1 VAFRGRAPHD
11 CLTIHPGGDVPYSL
25 VSAATLGFDLVR
37 LPAGGRVADV
47 LLTGLGADAAT
58 LHRLAA
64 GHAAAGR
71 PDTERAELAV
81 VARQAHEL
89 AAAGVPQLRDMGD
102 PVSNAADR
110 SARLVTMLE
119 RGTIGNTP
127 ALERLVRD
135 DVLGPEHA
143 VVADLDPAVADL
155 AADVLADAATGWW
168 AADALADPV
177 RQQLTGPYA
186 TVAAWESFPQP
197 DLGPAAP
204 PLAELLGE
212 LGALDETGRR
222 RWRLAVDA
230 TRAQRRPWAAAMHGA
245 AWAAHVSGRTRTV
258 AAAQLQ
264 TVSAFGAAGFS
275 ARDGAEG
282 VWNALAGCVQG
293 LAMGDLLDE
302 ESLAVLGAPWQMV
315 TGRSLPLVG

>member
-1 VAFRGRAPHD
+1 
-11 CLTIHPGGDVPYSL
+11 VPYSL

-37 LPAGGRVADV
+37 LPAGGQVAHV
-47 LLTGLGADAAT
+47 LLAGLGADAAA
-58 LHRLAA
+58 LNRLAG

-71 PDTERAELAV
+71 PDAERAALAV
-81 VARQAHEL
+81 RARRAHEL
-89 AAAGVPQLRDMGD
+89 AAAGVPQLRDLTGAAAGD
-102 PVSNAADR
+102 DR
-110 SARLVTMLE
+110 SARLVTLLE
-119 RGTIGNTP
+119 RGTIGSTP

-135 DVLGPEHA
+135 DVLGPENS
-143 VVADLDPAVADL
+143 VVADLDPAVATR

-168 AADALADPV
+168 AADALPDPV
-177 RQQLTGPYA
+177 RQELTGPYA

-204 PLAELLGE
+204 ALAELLDE
-212 LGALDETGRR
+212 LLALDETGRR

-245 AWAAHVSGRTRTV
+245 AWAAHVSGRTRTL
-258 AAAQLQ
+258 AAAQL
-264 TVSAFGAAGFS
+264 TAVPVFAAAGFS
-275 ARDGAEG
+275 PRDGAEG

-293 LAMGDLLDE
+293 LAMSDLLDD

-315 TGRSLPLVG
+315 TGRALPLVR

>member
-1 VAFRGRAPHD
+1 
-11 CLTIHPGGDVPYSL
+11 VPYSL

-64 GHAAAGR
+64 GHPAAGR
-71 PDTERAELAV
+71 PDAERAAQAV
-81 VARQAHEL
+81 RARRAHEL
-89 AAAGVPQLRDMGD
+89 AAAGVPQLRDMRD
-102 PVSNAADR
+102 PGLDADDR
-110 SARLVTMLE
+110 SARLVALLE

-135 DVLGPEHA
+135 DVLGPEHQ
-143 VVADLDPAVADL
+143 VVADLDPAVAAQ

-168 AADALADPV
+168 AADALDDAV
-177 RQQLTGPYA
+177 RQELTGPYA
-186 TVAAWESFPQP
+186 TVAAWESAPRP

-204 PLAELLGE
+204 ALDQLLAELR
-212 LGALDETGRR
+212 ALDEAGRR

-230 TRAQRRPWAAAMHGA
+230 GRAQRRPWAAAMHGA
-245 AWAAHVSGRTRTV
+245 AWAAHVSGRTRTL
-258 AAAQLQ
+258 AAAQLM
-264 TVSAFGAAGFS
+264 TVSAFVDAGFS

-293 LAMGDLLDE
+293 LAMSDLLDD
-302 ESLAVLGAPWQMV
+302 ESLTVLGAPWTLV
-315 TGRSLPLVG
+315 TGRSLPLAG

>member
-1 VAFRGRAPHD
+1 MSAHDRPH
-11 CLTIHPGGDVPYSL
+11 HFPGGDVPYSL

-37 LPAGGRVADV
+37 LPAGGQVADV

-64 GHAAAGR
+64 GHPSAGR
-71 PDTERAELAV
+71 SDAERADRAV
-81 VARQAHEL
+81 RTRRAHEL
-89 AAAGVPQLRDMGD
+89 AAAGVPQLRDLSDPGGGD
-102 PVSNAADR
+102 GDR
-110 SARLVTMLE
+110 SARLVTLLE

-135 DVLGPEHA
+135 DVLGPEHS
-143 VVADLDPAVADL
+143 VVADLDPAVAAL

-168 AADALADPV
+168 AADALTDPV
-177 RQQLTGPYA
+177 RQELTGPYA
-186 TVAAWESFPQP
+186 TVAAWEAFPQP
-197 DLGPAAP
+197 DLGPATPA
-204 PLAELLGE
+204 LAELLAE
-212 LGALDETGRR
+212 LRGLDETGRR

-245 AWAAHVSGRTRTV
+245 AWAAHVSGRTRTL
-258 AAAQLQ
+258 AAAQLM
-264 TVSAFGAAGFS
+264 TVSAYAASGLS

-293 LAMGDLLDE
+293 LAMSDLLDE
-302 ESLAVLGAPWQMV
+302 ESLTVLGSPWQMV
-315 TGRSLPLVG
+315 TGRTLPLVG

>member
-1 VAFRGRAPHD
+1 M
-11 CLTIHPGGDVPYSL
+11 PYSL

-37 LPAGGRVADV
+37 LPAGGQVADV

-64 GHAAAGR
+64 GHPATGR
-71 PDTERAELAV
+71 PDAERAALAFR
-81 VARQAHEL
+81 ARRAHEL
-89 AAAGVPQLRDMGD
+89 AAAGVPQLRDMSAPSGD
-102 PVSNAADR
+102 ADDR
-110 SARLVTMLE
+110 SARLVALLE
-119 RGTIGNTP
+119 RSTIGNTP

-135 DVLGPEHA
+135 DVLGPEHS
-143 VVADLDPAVADL
+143 VVADLDPAVATL

-168 AADALADPV
+168 AADALADEV
-177 RQQLTGPYA
+177 RHELTGPYT
-186 TVAAWESFPQP
+186 TVAAWEPFPQP
-197 DLGPAAP
+197 DLGPATSA
-204 PLAELLGE
+204 LAELLGE
-212 LGALDETGRR
+212 LSTLDETGRH

-245 AWAAHVSGRTRTV
+245 AWAAHVSGRTRTL
-258 AAAQLQ
+258 AAAQLMA
-264 TVSAFGAAGFS
+264 VSAFTAGGFS

-293 LAMGDLLDE
+293 LAMSDLLDE
-302 ESLAVLGAPWQMV
+302 ESLLVLGAPWQMV

>member
-1 VAFRGRAPHD
+1 
-11 CLTIHPGGDVPYSL
+11 VPYSL

-37 LPAGGRVADV
+37 LPAGRQVADV
-47 LLTGLGADAAT
+47 LLTGLGADAGT

-64 GHAAAGR
+64 GHPAAGR
-71 PDTERAELAV
+71 PDAERAELAV
-81 VARQAHEL
+81 RARRAHEL
-89 AAAGVPQLRDMGD
+89 AAAGVPQLRDMTGTGG
-102 PVSNAADR
+102 SEAER
-110 SARLVTMLE
+110 SARLVTLLE

-135 DVLGPEHA
+135 DVLGPEHS
-143 VVADLDPAVADL
+143 VVADLDPAVATL

-186 TVAAWESFPQP
+186 TVAAWEPFPQP

-204 PLAELLGE
+204 ALAALLAELRDAG
-212 LGALDETGRR
+212 ETGRR

-245 AWAAHVSGRTRTV
+245 SWAAHVSGRTRAL
-258 AAAQLQ
+258 AAAQLM
-264 TVSAFGAAGFS
+264 TVPAFAESGFS

-293 LAMGDLLDE
+293 LAMSDLLDE
-302 ESLAVLGAPWQMV
+302 ESLTVLGTPWQMV

>member
-1 VAFRGRAPHD
+1 
-11 CLTIHPGGDVPYSL
+11 VPYSL

-37 LPAGGRVADV
+37 LPAGGQVADV

-64 GHAAAGR
+64 GHPAAGR
-71 PDTERAELAV
+71 PDAERADLAV
-81 VARQAHEL
+81 RARRAHEL
-89 AAAGVPQLRDMGD
+89 AAGGVPQLRDM
-102 PVSNAADR
+102 AAGVGPDER
-110 SARLVTMLE
+110 SARLVTLLE
-119 RGTIGNTP
+119 RSTIGNTP

-143 VVADLDPAVADL
+143 VVADLDPAVAAL

-168 AADALADPV
+168 AAEALTGDV
-177 RQQLTGPYA
+177 RQELTGPYT
-186 TVAAWESFPQP
+186 TVATWEPFPQP
-197 DLGPAAP
+197 ELGPAAP
-204 PLAELLGE
+204 ALADLLGE
-212 LGALDETGRR
+212 LRGLDETGRR

-245 AWAAHVSGRTRTV
+245 AWAAHVSGRTRTL
-258 AAAQLQ
+258 AATQL
-264 TVSAFGAAGFS
+264 TAVSAFVAAGFS
-275 ARDGAEG
+275 PRDGAEG

-302 ESLAVLGAPWQMV
+302 ESLQVLGAPWQMV

>member
-1 VAFRGRAPHD
+1 
-11 CLTIHPGGDVPYSL
+11 VPYSL

-37 LPAGGRVADV
+37 LPAGGQVADV
-47 LLTGLGADAAT
+47 LLTGLGADAAA

-64 GHAAAGR
+64 GHPSAGR
-71 PDTERAELAV
+71 PEAERADLAV
-81 VARQAHEL
+81 RARRAHEL
-89 AAAGVPQLRDMGD
+89 AAGGVPQLRDLSDAGGD
-102 PVSNAADR
+102 ADDR
-110 SARLVTMLE
+110 SARLVALLE

-135 DVLGPEHA
+135 DVLGPEHSA
-143 VVADLDPAVADL
+143 VADLDPAVATL

-168 AADALADPV
+168 AAQALADPV
-177 RQQLTGPYA
+177 RQELTGPYA
-186 TVAAWESFPQP
+186 TVAAWEPFPRP

-204 PLAELLGE
+204 ALAELLDE
-212 LGALDETGRR
+212 LRGLGETGRR

-245 AWAAHVSGRTRTV
+245 AWAAHVSGRTRTL
-258 AAAQLQ
+258 AAAQLMA
-264 TVSAFGAAGFS
+264 VSAFTESGLS
-275 ARDGAEG
+275 PRDGAEG

-302 ESLAVLGAPWQMV
+302 ESLTVLGAPWQMV